1 MIYVYLMQQPPTAP
15 SGGARAARPSQPPA
29 QQGRGGPPRPQQP
42 GNRPPAPG
50 GQQPQQ
56 AMRMMPAGCNRVPCC
71 SRAQPLLMS
80 SPPFSSVQVACHAA
94 NPTQVSLHCA

>member
-71 SRAQPLLMS
+71 SPAQSLLMS
-80 SPPFSSVQVACHAA
+80 SPPFSSLCRWHATR
-94 NPTQVSLHCA
+94 PTQPR